1 MTSDTEFSVADY
13 IQYALNVV
21 WDAGGTPSIIVD
33 ATHDDVLIPDFVRAR
48 WRDNLCIELN
58 ANYPLNMHTD
68 KSGLHLDLAFSG
80 QVSRCTF
87 PWNRIYMLVN
97 SLTSKAIVLPAH
109 TPASFKVSPASS
121 VDPVDPVVDAH
132 AVVPTSNGRSLRVI
146 EGGKERPKLRVIRGG
161 KS

>member
-1 MTSDTEFSVADY
+1 MTSSMDIAEY

-33 ATHDDVLIPDFVRAR
+33 ATHQDVIVPDFVRAR

-58 ANYPLNMHTD
+58 ANYPLNMQTD
-68 KSGLHLDLAFSG
+68 KDGLYVDLAFSG

-87 PWNRIYMLVN
+87 PWKRVYMLVN
-97 SLTSKAIVLPAH
+97 SLTSKAIVIPAH
-109 TPASFKVSPASS
+109 TPASFGAPSPPPA
-121 VDPVDPVVDAH
+121 PVVPA
-132 AVVPTSNGRSLRVI
+132 ARTSTGRSLHVI